1 MRIIHL
7 DMNYHGSCQKVVLQ
21 VQLSMFIY
29 LSKQFPCAT
38 KIIVVTSIIIY

>member
-21 VQLSMFIY
+21 VLSMYIY